1 MFLTA
6 VPLAALQL
14 KEGLQELQ
22 RRPLTAERLK
32 QNLLDSPD
40 PKRIPEASLSPVL
53 QKKDYFFCFVA

>member
-1 MFLTA
+1 VLLTA
-6 VPLAALQL
+6 ALLAALQL

-40 PKRIPEASLSPVL
+40 PERILEASLSPVL
-53 QKKDYFFCFVA
+53 PKKDYFFCFVA

>member
-1 MFLTA
+1 MFLAA
-6 VPLAALQL
+6 VHLAAPQL

-40 PKRIPEASLSPVL
+40 PKRIPEASLSLVL